1 MGRKSSTFSRSL
13 SSQSRELGTDKLYTG
28 DDIVNKYAKGLPN
41 PPLLW
46 QALIRQDVFPINKII
61 EVFGKPDTCKTVM
74 SLEFGRWFMNCGGRV
89 VFLDAEEIPG
99 DVAQSFY
106 GDRLLDTDRFQWI
119 EVDNSDE
126 AQERIRMVIKA
137 VQSEQEKD
145 DIKCAR
151 PTLII
156 LDSLPALVD
165 KKTEKTFEKDGFGKE
180 VVGHTAKAWSKPIA
194 VIANMLKDSRCSLVI
209 INHEHQNIGY
219 GGLTTPGGRRIG
231 FEKSLSI
238 RTKKASV
245 GKSSSSEFKNTYSKV
260 ITLKLR
266 KNASGPS
273 RTENKQIQQ
282 WPFRWQINPEKYW
295 WDNGYAISHKISKY
309 LKERGPLGPLRSI
322 TKNGFKFST
331 SGKVELDKG
340 PGIRIADLFLDEHYE
355 TFREA
360 FGVKKRTKI
369 DLPEDAREARAAA
382 RRDSEQE
389 SSEVSDEETGS

>member
-1 MGRKSSTFSRSL
+1 MGRKSSTFARSL

-46 QALIRQDVFPINKII
+46 QAFIRQDVFPINKII
-61 EVFGKPDTCKTVM
+61 EIFGKPDTCKTVM
-74 SLEFGRWFMNCGGRV
+74 SLEFGRWFLNCGGRV

-99 DVAQSFY
+99 DVARSFY
-106 GDRLLDTDRFQWI
+106 GSYLTDVDRFQWI
-119 EVDNSDE
+119 EVDTSDE
-126 AQERIRMVIKA
+126 AQERIKMVINA
-137 VQSEQEKD
+137 VESEQEKD
-145 DIKCAR
+145 DIECAR

-165 KKTEKTFEKDGFGKE
+165 KKTAETYEKDGFGKE

-194 VIANMLKDSRCSLVI
+194 VIGNMLKDSRCSLII

-238 RTKKASV
+238 RTKKSHA
-245 GKSSSSEFKNTYSKV
+245 GQNTSSEFKNTYSKT
-260 ITLKLR
+260 ISLELR

-273 RTENKQIQQ
+273 RTENKSIQQ
-282 WPFRWQINPEKYW
+282 WPFRWTINPECYW
-295 WDNGYAISHKISKY
+295 WDNGYAIAYKISK
-309 LKERGPLGPLRSI
+309 LLNQRGSLGPIRSI

-331 SGKVELDKG
+331 KGDVELEKG
-340 PGIRIADLFLDEHYE
+340 PAVRIADLFLNEHYDE
-355 TFREA
+355 FREA
-360 FGVKKRTKI
+360 FGVKERTKI
-369 DLPEDAREARAAA
+369 DLPGDAREARAAT
-382 RRDSEQE
+382 RRNSEPSGSETSDGE
-389 SSEVSDEETGS
+389 SES